1 MDKRYLNAFLIPP
14 QYSVGGIK
22 LDIFCPRHFIT
33 LQALESPFV
42 VSNPVGLNYKD
53 LFIAMRVCSTS
64 SWSEAVE
71 KPSLVERLKYL
82 AIESIS
88 SNKSK
93 AFETFGR
100 YMSESMSAPK
110 VWMKDDGNSKDLM
123 KEKVP
128 RTLSIV
134 VCLMT
139 KFGFSER
146 EAWDMPFSRALW
158 YTTAF
163 ASQEGA
169 EIEVITTEQEEN
181 ETADLTKLAEYEEMI
196 KQQIANQKGVKK

>member
-1 MDKRYLNAFLIPP
+1 
-14 QYSVGGIK
+14 
-22 LDIFCPRHFIT
+22 
-33 LQALESPFV
+33 
-42 VSNPVGLNYKD
+42 
-53 LFIAMRVCSTS
+53 MRVCSTS
-64 SWSEAVE
+64 SWGEAVE
-71 KPSLVERLKYL
+71 KPSIVERLKYL

-88 SNKSK
+88 SKRSK

-196 KQQIANQKGVKK
+196 KQQIKNQKGVKK